1 MPAVWSGT
9 ISFSL
14 VSVPV
19 QLYATREDADPRLH
33 TFHAEDGGRIRY
45 RRVCEADGEEVAQED
60 IARGIDVGGDM
71 VVITDQDLDDLPLA
85 DRKVITIDAFVP
97 EEQVDP
103 VAYRRAYYVV
113 PQKAGVRP
121 YALLRDVLRRAGRV
135 AVVTFAMRDRESL
148 ALLRTR
154 EDGVIVLE
162 SLYWPDEIRSVPFD
176 VPEATVD
183 DPELTAA
190 TELIEAMSRDFEA
203 SAYHDRRRE
212 ALKELIEAKVEG
224 REVKHPPAPEGG
236 ESGAA
241 AVTDLMA
248 ALRASVDAAKSTR
261 GGEDE
266 GKDEGKDEKK
276 RSARKR
282 AKKAA

>member
-19 QLYATREDADPRLH
+19 QLYAARQDADPRLH
-33 TFHAEDGGRIRY
+33 TFHAEDGGRVRY
-45 RRVCEADGEEVAQED
+45 RRVCEADGKEVALED
-60 IARGIDVGGDM
+60 ITRGIEVGGDM
-71 VVITDQDLDDLPLA
+71 VMITDEDLDELPLA

-121 YALLRDVLRRAGRV
+121 YALLRDVLRKAGRV

-148 ALLRTR
+148 AVLRTR
-154 EDGVIVLE
+154 DDGVIVLE

-176 VPEATVD
+176 VPEAETEKA
-183 DPELTAA
+183 ELEAA
-190 TELIEAMSRDFEA
+190 VELIESMSADFEP
-203 SAYHDRRRE
+203 SAYRNRQRE
-212 ALKELIEAKVEG
+212 ARAEMIEAKIKG
-224 REVKHPPAPEGG
+224 REVKHPPTPEKEETG
-236 ESGAA
+236 A

-248 ALRASVDAAKSTR
+248 ALRASVEAAKGTR
-261 GGEDE
+261 GKETGEGGTE
-266 GKDEGKDEKK
+266 EKK
-276 RSARKR
+276 RPARKR
-282 AKKAA
+282 SRKAA